1 MEIAVKKFKF
11 IVFFVITI
19 LIVYVS
25 LNFYESDRES
35 NIDLEMRCPK
45 ILSYE
50 KDLVLNINVTTKNEY
65 LEAVELGLQ
74 QENILLD
81 YLKIQRSTYKLE
93 KNFNKNIAFRISEN
107 KVEKDKKLTVSTFA
121 RDKYG
126 FESYK
131 HCIYE
136 SFELINNPNE

>member
-1 MEIAVKKFKF
+1 MEITVKKFNLLL
-11 IVFFVITI
+11 FFVITV

-35 NIDLEMRCPK
+35 NIDLEMQCPK

-50 KDLVLNINVTTKNEY
+50 KDLVLNVNVTTKNEY
-65 LEAVELGLQ
+65 LETVELGLQ
-74 QENILLD
+74 QENIRLD
-81 YLKIQRSTYKLE
+81 NLTIQRSTYKLE
-93 KNFNKNIAFRISEN
+93 KNFNKDIAFRIIEN
-107 KVEKDKKLTVSTFA
+107 KVEKDKRLTVSTFA

>member
-1 MEIAVKKFKF
+1 MENTVKKFNLLLFF
-11 IVFFVITI
+11 IITI

-25 LNFYESDRES
+25 LNFYESGTES
-35 NIDLEMRCPK
+35 NIDLEMQCPK

-50 KDLVLNINVTTKNEY
+50 KDLVLNVNVTTKNEY
-65 LEAVELGLQ
+65 LETVELSLQ
-74 QENILLD
+74 QENIRVDNLT
-81 YLKIQRSTYKLE
+81 IQRSTYKLE
-93 KNFNKNIAFRISEN
+93 KNFNKDIAFRISEN
-107 KVEKDKKLTVSTFA
+107 KVEKDKRLTVSTFV

-136 SFELINNPNE
+136 FFELINNPNE